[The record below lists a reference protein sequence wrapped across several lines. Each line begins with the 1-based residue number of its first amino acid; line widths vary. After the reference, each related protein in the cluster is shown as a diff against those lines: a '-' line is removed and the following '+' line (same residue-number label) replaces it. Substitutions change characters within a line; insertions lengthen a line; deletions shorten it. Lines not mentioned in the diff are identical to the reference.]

1 MKLLPS
7 TVRWGKILP
16 FVTWQ
21 RCGPLGARIT
31 HLKQVRIPS
40 TPFPNIGPQ
49 FRSAIPVLMVVYRSR
64 APPCSAKS
72 FLPTYQRPI
81 ANVAKRRH

>member
-21 RCGPLGARIT
+21 RV
-31 HLKQVRIPS
+31 VRSCSHHALASAHPS